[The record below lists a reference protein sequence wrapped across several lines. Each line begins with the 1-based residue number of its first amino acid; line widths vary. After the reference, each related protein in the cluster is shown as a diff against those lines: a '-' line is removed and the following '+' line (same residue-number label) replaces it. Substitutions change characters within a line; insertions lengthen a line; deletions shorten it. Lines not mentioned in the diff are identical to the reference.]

1 MFYANVADYF
11 HECVSNQ
18 VEKELRDICQDILDV
33 LDKHLI
39 PSRWKW
45 DSADPGIYLIWSP
58 MVSGQIILKYAEKS
72 SKAFQ
77 QFRCHCSGQFCWS
90 SSFLGIKISIW
101 AQTCTIAQCTLNSN
115 TFARKFCSENVFGS
129 EESNTA
135 NFCEMLFC
143 HCIWICWF
151 PCTFQINNTSE
162 REEAALY
169 LWYYYKYQSRKI
181 SWETI
186 ILFVWRRLNNLV
198 KDLFDLFLST
208 TGESKVFY
216 YKMKGDYH
224 R

>member
-1 MFYANVADYF
+1 M
-11 HECVSNQ
+11 
-18 VEKELRDICQDILDV
+18 
-33 LDKHLI
+33 
-39 PSRWKW
+39 
-45 DSADPGIYLIWSP
+45 
-58 MVSGQIILKYAEKS
+58 LKKS

-129 EESNTA
+129 EETNTA
-135 NFCEMLFC
+135 NFCKMLFC